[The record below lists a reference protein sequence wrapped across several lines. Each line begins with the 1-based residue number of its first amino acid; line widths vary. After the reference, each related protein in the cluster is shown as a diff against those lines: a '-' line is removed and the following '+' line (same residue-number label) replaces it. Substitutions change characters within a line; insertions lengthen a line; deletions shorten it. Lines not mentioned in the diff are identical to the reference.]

1 MKVICLED
9 PFPVKPAGP
18 SEVPALTS
26 VSLPAEL
33 TGLSLFSQKVL
44 AGVAGTR
51 AVWRRRPG
59 APAPREG

>member
-18 SEVPALTS
+18 SKVPALTR

-33 TGLSLFSQKVL
+33 TGLSLFSQKAL
-44 AGVAGTR
+44 PGDAGTR
-51 AVWRRRPG
+51 SVWKRRPG
-59 APAPREG
+59 APAPCEG